1 MHCSNTHCTIARTR
15 IASLLEHKWYHCIPH
30 IARICICSCWQ
41 HVVFTD
47 ACRAFVFV
55 VVFWNTD
62 FTLYV
67 TVGAVMMVR
76 IVMGKTVAVAGATVV
91 AIILVIGPDDVPHL
105 YARPLILVCM
115 PYTCILLVCLAM
127 LPHQKTK
134 KDTANTVVVVLL
146 LHIGGLPYPYLLFVV
161 LHLYLVC
168 MPSILRDTR
177 NKIRWS
183 LNHAHFQ

>member
-1 MHCSNTHCTIARTR
+1 VHCSHTHCIIARTH

-30 IARICICSCWQ
+30 IAHIRICSCWQ

-55 VVFWNTD
+55 VVFWNTG
-62 FTLYV
+62 FTLFV
-67 TVGAVMMVR
+67 AVGAVMMVG
-76 IVMGKTVAVAGATVV
+76 IVVGETVAAVGATVV
-91 AIILVIGPDDVPHL
+91 AIILVIGPDGVPRL
-105 YARPLILVCM
+105 YARPVILVCM
-115 PYTCILLVCLAM
+115 SYTCILLVCLAM

-146 LHIGGLPYPYLLFVV
+146 LHIGCLPCPYLLFVV

-177 NKIRWS
+177 ETS
-183 LNHAHFQ
+183 